1 VDRYPAHEEEA
12 VQVAASCESLYEY
25 LDDPARLGAHMSR
38 RNWRTAG
45 MRMDYALDPQRGQ
58 GVGAR
63 IGLRGALLGLRLAVD
78 EVVVESEPP
87 YRKSWE
93 TVGVPR
99 LLVIGPYR
107 MGFRIER
114 GAPVNAVL
122 TVFIDYQPKRKI
134 LSGLVRVYA
143 RWCVTSMA
151 SDARRHFAAAR

>member
-1 VDRYPAHEEEA
+1 HEEEA

-45 MRMDYALDPQRGQ
+45 MRMDYVLDAQRGQ
-58 GVGAR
+58 GIGAR
-63 IGLRGALLGLRLAVD
+63 IGLRGALLGLRLEGD
-78 EVVVESEPP
+78 EVGVESAPP
-87 YRKSWE
+87 CRKSWE

-114 GAPVNAVL
+114 NGPANAQL
-122 TVFIDYQPKRKI
+122 TVF
-134 LSGLVRVYA
+134 
-143 RWCVTSMA
+143 
-151 SDARRHFAAAR
+151 